1 MKPNPFKPTAGKM
14 PPILIGRQSVVD
26 DFTDG
31 LRNGAGAPGRLMLI
45 TGQRGF
51 GKTVMLTELGRVA
64 RQNGWVEVAETAS
77 PGFVD
82 RFARTL
88 AAGTKKSPRITASP
102 QLSLPMV
109 GSLSLGSVEF
119 ASKDGPSTLRDA
131 INLRLQQDKDCPGVL
146 LTLDEA
152 QGAPIEELVTLGTTV
167 QHVIRDQD
175 ASDLPDAEKKGI
187 ALVISCLPSMVDE
200 LLDQKV
206 LTFLRRAMRE
216 DLAEVPFPDVRN
228 AYIKTASENGAGI
241 SLQDATLAAEL
252 SEGYPYMI
260 QLVGYYMWQ
269 SADRRNSSTITEED
283 VRQAGSDAKL
293 AFQEAVCA
301 PAFARL
307 TEPQRRFVLA
317 MAQDCPAS
325 SATADVM
332 ARAERSRGWTT
343 KYRSSLIQEH
353 VIMADGRGK
362 VRYAIPLM
370 GNYLQGLL
378 NSGAA
383 TLE

>member
-1 MKPNPFKPTAGKM
+1 M
-14 PPILIGRQSVVD
+14 
-26 DFTDG
+26 
-31 LRNGAGAPGRLMLI
+31 
-45 TGQRGF
+45 
-51 GKTVMLTELGRVA
+51 A
-64 RQNGWVEVAETAS
+64 RQNGWIEVAETGS

-82 RFARTL
+82 RFAHTL
-88 AAGTKKSPRITASP
+88 VAGTKKSPHVTASP

-109 GSLSLGSVEF
+109 GSLSLGSLEF
-119 ASKDGPSTLRDA
+119 ARKDGPSTLRDA
-131 INLRLQQDKDCPGVL
+131 IDLRLRQDKDCPGVL

-175 ASDLPDAEKKGI
+175 ANDLPDAEKKGI

-216 DLAEVPFPDVRN
+216 DLTEVPLPDVRN
-228 AYIKTASENGAGI
+228 AYVKTVSENGADI

-269 SADRRNSSTITEED
+269 SADRRNSSTIADED
-283 VRQAGSDAKL
+283 VRQAGSDARL
-293 AFQEAVCA
+293 AFQEPVCA

-307 TEPQRRFVLA
+307 TEPQRRFVFA